1 MLYKGALFMLMVACV
16 FKSSISNFVSILENA
31 DVTQV
36 RVVGGDGLGPSYFDV
51 GSLVTFLFLVL

>member
-1 MLYKGALFMLMVACV
+1 MVACV